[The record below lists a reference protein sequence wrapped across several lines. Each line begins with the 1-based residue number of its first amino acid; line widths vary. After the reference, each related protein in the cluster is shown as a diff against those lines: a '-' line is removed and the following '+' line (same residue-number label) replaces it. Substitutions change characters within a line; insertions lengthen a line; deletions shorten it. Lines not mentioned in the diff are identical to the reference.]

1 MTGYVRKFEGNT
13 TMSFKISNKQ
23 LLKKYNQIWKR
34 VEKLLKIE
42 FDSEPVYGDN
52 DKYIKTKIKIYAGS
66 IITNFQSKKMPKEK
80 TLCMCLS
87 IIMLDSVI
95 KAKKKYYPQA
105 LLEECNMNKKR

>member
-1 MTGYVRKFEGNT
+1 MTGYTRKFEGNR

-52 DKYIKTKIKIYAGS
+52 DKYIKTKVKIYAGS
-66 IITNFQSKKMPKEK
+66 MIMTGITNFQNKKMPKEK
-80 TLCMCLS
+80 VPCKCLS
-87 IIMLDSVI
+87 IIMLDPII
-95 KAKKKYYPQA
+95 KVKK
-105 LLEECNMNKKR
+105 